1 MSVVVCKVYKDRIEM
16 AADSIIVKGW
26 TKINNA
32 ENKLTKLMKHND
44 MIIGG
49 CGSAEELS
57 LFFHY
62 MKTHTIETVDEK
74 HILDFVIEF
83 KRWKGDLTG
92 NNSFENP
99 YIIAYKGKAFSVHNM
114 LVFPIDDFYAIGAGE
129 DFASGALFMGASPK
143 EAVKAACELCAM
155 VCKPIVVESISK

>member
-1 MSVVVCKVYKDRIEM
+1 MSVVVCKVYKDKIEM
-16 AADSIIVKGW
+16 ASDSIAVKGW

-32 ENKLTKLMKHND
+32 QNKIVKMMKHND

-49 CGSAEELS
+49 CGCCEELS

-62 MKTHTIETVDEK
+62 MKTHTIEKVDEK
-74 HILDFVIEF
+74 GVLDFVIEF
-83 KRWKGDLTG
+83 RRWKNDLTG

-99 YIIAYKGKAFSVHNM
+99 YIIAYQGKAFGVHGM
-114 LVFPIDDFYAIGAGE
+114 LIFPIDDFYAIGAGE
-129 DFASGALFMGASPK
+129 DFASGALYMGASPK

>member
-16 AADSIIVKGW
+16 ASDSIVVRGW
-26 TKINNA
+26 TKMNNA
-32 ENKLTKLMKHND
+32 QNKVVKLMKYND

-49 CGSAEELS
+49 CGLAEELS
-57 LFFHY
+57 LFFNY
-62 MKTHTIETVDEK
+62 MKTHTIENIDEK
-74 HILDFVIEF
+74 SVLDFVIEF

-99 YIIAYKGKAFSVHNM
+99 YIIAYQGKVFGIHNM
-114 LVFPIDDFYAIGAGE
+114 LVFPIEDYYAIGAGE
-129 DFASGALFMGASPK
+129 DYASGALFMGASPR

-155 VCKPIVVESISK
+155 VCEPIVVESILK